1 MAARTQERS
10 RCSRGTGHFGH
21 RLEMF
26 AAYMVLLVACTAVLY
41 PVLWII
47 SCSFKATAGLV
58 GSSLIPSKIT
68 LENYRRIFTDRNINF
83 PLWFFNTLKVSS
95 LSSLGALALTT
106 PAAYAFSRMR
116 FAGRRYWLMGFL
128 IAQMFPSFMAIVA
141 LYTLLGWSGLIDTHL
156 GLIAIYA
163 GGSIPFS
170 VWLLKGYF
178 DSIPREIEE
187 SALIDGATK
196 FQVFR
201 KIVLPLARP
210 ILYTVGL
217 INFIG
222 PYAEYLL
229 AQVVITS
236 SRKWT
241 LAIGMRSL
249 TISQFTTTWSLFSA
263 VSVLTAVP
271 IIIIFLSADKYI
283 ISGLTRGAL
292 K

>member
-1 MAARTQERS
+1 MRGRAQAAIARH
-10 RCSRGTGHFGH
+10 RGRGCLGYK
-21 RLEMF
+21 LETVAF
-26 AAYMVLLVACTAVLY
+26 YGVLLIACVVVLY
-41 PVLWII
+41 PVLWIV
-47 SCSFKATAGLV
+47 SCSLKATAGLV
-58 GSSLIPSKIT
+58 SSGLIPSEIT
-68 LENYRRIFTDRNINF
+68 LENYRRIFTDNNINF
-83 PLWFFNTLKVSS
+83 PLWFFNTVKVSL

-116 FAGRRYWLMGFL
+116 FVGRRYWLMCSL

-156 GLIAIYA
+156 GLIGIYA

-187 SALIDGATK
+187 SALMDGATK
-196 FQVFR
+196 FQAFSR
-201 KIVLPLARP
+201 ILLPLARP
-210 ILYTVGL
+210 ILYVIGL

-222 PYAEYLL
+222 PYAEYLV

-249 TISQFTTTWSLFSA
+249 TVSQFATTWPLFSA

-271 IIIIFLSADKYI
+271 IIVIFLSAEKYI
-283 ISGLTRGAL
+283 VSGLTRGAL